1 MTTFDRVL
9 QEQGYGPFEESFALF
24 QQEPGQHTPISAWPY
39 APGYLDLI
47 EEWLTGL
54 LP

>member
-1 MTTFDRVL
+1 MAAIQKNPELMSQF
-9 QEQGYGPFEESFALF
+9 
-24 QQEPGQHTPISAWPY
+24 PY

-54 LP
+54 HNSR